1 MKENSNKRMLS
12 LLLVFFMLLNLF
24 VPIIGVHAENTYTN
38 KDKNVEKTVTSSKTE
53 TDSNSIKKES
63 IKEAD
68 DSNAEKSKKIKE
80 SDDSNS
86 ENGKS
91 ISEIDKLNTEKSK
104 LGKEDKLKP
113 EGLKSSSRLSDQIEN
128 LKVELKYKSQTQYYT
143 IDQISTSIHID
154 ASGIT
159 GEIDGMYMDIEL
171 PTKEYKNEGWSNSAD
186 KYVDNFSLPSLS
198 EVKFIKNAEKINGSN
213 STIYRVH
220 FNKIDST
227 TVLELP
233 YIFSFTDGLVPSDY
247 KLQPKVKFYNSQGTM
262 IKELK
267 DQEYTPKYPN
277 YLSKKLIAGDAGNG
291 QTVYG
296 GLSNPND
303 KNRVSADKT
312 EPVPF
317 TFSFLKDPNTPR
329 STERKLDTIVIK
341 DVLPTYENSKGET
354 VRAKFDPSINP
365 GWTDNHDG
373 TISYTY
379 KVTSQDSEHNKL
391 NEKVILYLSFPDAKF
406 KEGKQNI
413 SFKNKV
419 EMTGIPYN
427 KANNEKYES
436 KSEIDFNITADDF
449 SGMGI
454 LAKRV
459 GWGQSSIPFD
469 KYGLWSENVKYDVK
483 IANKF
488 SKPIKEIVLV
498 EDAKDF
504 DPRLYVRSIEGVFER
519 APAVKPLTEHV
530 EIRAYKEDGGYDI
543 FKPGDA
549 VNSKTEAELADT
561 ANRVIHGEI
570 PIENTKP
577 AKVVYN
583 KISIVIKDY
592 ELPPG
597 GVIDFSV
604 YMGFKDPFNLKYSDK
619 KDILNTISLNAK
631 RVLWDNTESDIQ
643 VKDSASTGFTPLKEE
658 AGLHKGTIN
667 NNTGIEGE
675 EVRFWITAELNKMS
689 KGRYLKNPTMIDLLP
704 EGLSATSDT
713 TVSGVYNTQSL
724 IQKWEIIKN
733 YNNTGRDAIKIEFK
747 SDLLANLQ
755 GGNDKKTDFNIV
767 IEKVK
772 INKNIISSK
781 AETEDNNNDNEVYF
795 SYGDSG
801 FPEEVESAQKV
812 KDILDINQN
821 KRTDDFVLKSKSK
834 VLGTVVD
841 SIQSRKYIRSLEPD
855 EGQTGLNY
863 NRTFVD
869 EITTK
874 FSDDSGVSGRFQY
887 KLSVRN
893 YFNSDLRKLEIY
905 DVLPNDKDIRGS
917 KFRNILQSPV
927 LIKLKGVD
935 KTNDFNIYYRTDTY
949 PSDNVQSEMSSD
961 KWTLT
966 PSNYNDVTAIK
977 IVSKN
982 GTVIPPYTILDIF
995 LEMKAPLYNENLSG
1009 KSSVNNFKVKY
1020 NDGSDFGTSNNVK
1033 NKLEERTKVVV
1044 SKEWEDD
1051 YKGSMVSSLDIPFAG
1066 KNLLDSY
1073 GIPIPAP
1080 VNSIE
1085 VELYADGVSTG
1096 IKKEL
1101 NDRNGWKAVFDN
1113 LPVSKTLGGKPIEY
1127 TVKEVGGETG
1137 SIKIDG
1143 SWYKIVIEGSMKEGF
1158 KITNKK
1164 LPPLTPL
1171 IPPTRDIK
1179 VKKEWKD
1186 GKGNA
1191 LDAPVEKIEV
1201 ELYKDGTATGIKKEL
1216 NKDNNWTATFEK
1228 LKVYDSVANPK
1239 EYEYTIKEVG
1249 GETGNIK
1256 LSENWYKVT
1265 VEGSMKEGFKITN
1278 KKLPPLTPLIPPTRD
1293 IKVKKE
1299 WKDGKGNALDAPVEK
1314 IEVELYKD
1322 GTATGIKK
1330 ELNKDNNWTATF
1342 EKLPVS
1348 ATLGGTNHN
1357 YTVKEVGESGSAIQL
1372 NNKWYGVAYAGTM
1385 KDGFTITNKE
1395 KLPWTPMIPPT
1406 RDIKVTKEWKTILGT
1421 NAEASVEKIEVEL
1434 YKDGVATGKK
1444 VELTKANNWTATFE
1458 KLEVADKLGS
1468 TNYYKYTVKEVGE
1481 SGNAIQL
1488 NNKWY
1493 GVAYAGTMKDG
1504 FTITNKE
1511 KLPWT
1516 PMIPP
1521 TRDIKVTKEWKT
1533 ILGTNAEASVEKI
1546 EVELY
1551 KDGVATGKK
1560 VELTKA
1566 NNWTATFEKLEV
1578 ADKLESTN
1586 YYQYTVK
1593 EVGESENAIKFGSN
1607 SYNVSYSGSMKDGF
1621 TIINRKGEIPKPLNP
1636 STKLPKTGSTSDL
1649 SLYTYCILTSV
1660 TLLGLI
1666 VYRRKNILSK

>member
-198 EVKFIKNAEKINGSN
+198 EVKFIKKAEKINGSN

-317 TFSFLKDPNTPR
+317 TFSFVKDPNTPR

-379 KVTSQDSEHNKL
+379 KVTSQDSEDNKL

-406 KEGKQNI
+406 KEGEQNI

-427 KANNEKYES
+427 KADNEKYES
-436 KSEIDFNITADDF
+436 KSEIDFYITADDF

-821 KRTDDFVLKSKSK
+821 KRTDDFVLKSTSK

-905 DVLPNDKDIRGS
+905 DVLPNDKDNRDS

-1020 NDGSDFGTSNNVK
+1020 NDGSDFGTSNNVE

-1228 LKVYDSVANPK
+1228 LPVSATLGGTNHN
-1239 EYEYTIKEVG
+1239 YTVKEVG
-1249 GETGNIK
+1249 EDKNAIQLNNK
-1256 LSENWYKVT
+1256 WYGVAYGGTMKDGLT
-1265 VEGSMKEGFKITN
+1265 VTN
-1278 KKLPPLTPLIPPTRD
+1278 KEKLPWTPMIPPTRD
-1293 IKVKKE
+1293 IKVTKE
-1299 WKDGKGNALDAPVEK
+1299 WKNFLGNDAEASVEK

-1322 GTATGIKK
+1322 GVATGKK
-1330 ELNKDNNWTATF
+1330 LELTKENNWTVTF
-1342 EKLPVS
+1342 EKLEV
-1348 ATLGGTNHN
+1348 ADKLGSTNYYQ

-1395 KLPWTPMIPPT
+1395 KMPWTPMEIPTRDLKVTKTWDLLEGHTIPVNKIQVELFKDNVSTGKKLTLNEANNWTATFEKLPVSATLGGANHNYTVKEVGESGSAIQLNNKWYGVTYGGTMKDGFTITNKEKTPWTPMIPPT
-1406 RDIKVTKEWKTILGT
+1406 RDIKVTKEWKDIKG
-1421 NAEASVEKIEVEL
+1421 NIIEAPVEKIEVEL

-1458 KLEVADKLGS
+1458 KLEVADGLG
-1468 TNYYKYTVKEVGE
+1468 
-1481 SGNAIQL
+1481 
-1488 NNKWY
+1488 
-1493 GVAYAGTMKDG
+1493 
-1504 FTITNKE
+1504 
-1511 KLPWT
+1511 
-1516 PMIPP
+1516 
-1521 TRDIKVTKEWKT
+1521 
-1533 ILGTNAEASVEKI
+1533 
-1546 EVELY
+1546 
-1551 KDGVATGKK
+1551 
-1560 VELTKA
+1560 
-1566 NNWTATFEKLEV
+1566 
-1578 ADKLESTN
+1578 STN

-1593 EVGESENAIKFGSN
+1593 EVGESGNSIKFGSN

-1621 TIINRKGEIPKPLNP
+1621 TITNKNVEIPKPLKP
-1636 STKLPKTGSTSDL
+1636 STKLPKTGSSNDL
-1649 SLYTYCILTSV
+1649 SLYIYCILTSV

-1666 VYRRKNILSK
+1666 AYRRNKYTK

>member
-68 DSNAEKSKKIKE
+68 DSNAKKSKKIKE

-113 EGLKSSSRLSDQIEN
+113 EGLKSSSRLSDQIGN

-171 PTKEYKNEGWSNSAD
+171 PTKEYKNEGWSNSSD

-198 EVKFIKNAEKINGSN
+198 EVKFIKKAEKINGSN

-317 TFSFLKDPNTPR
+317 TFSFVKDPNTPR

-427 KANNEKYES
+427 KANNEEYES

-519 APAVKPLTEHV
+519 APEVKPLTEHV

-561 ANRVIHGEI
+561 ANRVIYGEI

-675 EVRFWITAELNKMS
+675 EVKFWITAELNKMS

-893 YFNSDLRKLEIY
+893 YFNSDLKKLEIY

-1020 NDGSDFGTSNNVK
+1020 NDGSDFGTSNNVE

-1186 GKGNA
+1186 SKGNV

-1201 ELYKDGTATGIKKEL
+1201 ELYKDGTAIGIKKEL

-1228 LKVYDSVANPK
+1228 LPVSATLGGINHN
-1239 EYEYTIKEVG
+1239 YTVKEVG
-1249 GETGNIK
+1249 EDGNAIQLNNK
-1256 LSENWYKVT
+1256 WYGVSYAGT
-1265 VEGSMKEGFKITN
+1265 MKDGFTITN
-1278 KKLPPLTPLIPPTRD
+1278 KEKMPWTPMIPPTRD
-1293 IKVKKE
+1293 IKVTKE
-1299 WKDGKGNALDAPVEK
+1299 WKNFSGTDTEAPVEK

-1322 GTATGIKK
+1322 GVATGKK
-1330 ELNKDNNWTATF
+1330 LELTKDNNWTATF

-1357 YTVKEVGESGSAIQL
+1357 YTVKEVGESGNAIQL
-1372 NNKWYGVAYAGTM
+1372 NNKWYGVSYAGTM

-1406 RDIKVTKEWKTILGT
+1406 RDIKVTKEWKDIKG
-1421 NAEASVEKIEVEL
+1421 NIIEAPVEKIEVEL

-1468 TNYYKYTVKEVGE
+1468 TNYYQYTVKEVGE

-1493 GVAYAGTMKDG
+1493 GVSYAGTMKDG
-1504 FTITNKE
+1504 FTIINKE
-1511 KLPWT
+1511 KMPWT

-1521 TRDIKVTKEWKT
+1521 TRDIKVTKEWKD
-1533 ILGTNAEASVEKI
+1533 IKGNIIEAPVEKI

-1560 VELTKA
+1560 LELTKD

-1578 ADKLESTN
+1578 ADKLGSTN

-1593 EVGESENAIKFGSN
+1593 EVGEDGNAIKFGSN

-1621 TIINRKGEIPKPLNP
+1621 AITNQKLETPKPLKPN
-1636 STKLPKTGSTSDL
+1636 TKLPTTGIGSNL
-1649 SLYTYCILTSV
+1649 ALYTYCILTSV
-1660 TLLGLI
+1660 TLLGL
-1666 VYRRKNILSK
+1666 VGYRRKKYTK

>member
-436 KSEIDFNITADDF
+436 KSEIDFYITADDF

-519 APAVKPLTEHV
+519 APAVKPLTDHV

-1228 LKVYDSVANPK
+1228 L
-1239 EYEYTIKEVG
+1239 
-1249 GETGNIK
+1249 
-1256 LSENWYKVT
+1256 
-1265 VEGSMKEGFKITN
+1265 
-1278 KKLPPLTPLIPPTRD
+1278 
-1293 IKVKKE
+1293 
-1299 WKDGKGNALDAPVEK
+1299 
-1314 IEVELYKD
+1314 
-1322 GTATGIKK
+1322 
-1330 ELNKDNNWTATF
+1330 
-1342 EKLPVS
+1342 PVS

-1385 KDGFTITNKE
+1385 KDGFTIINKE
-1395 KLPWTPMIPPT
+1395 KMPWTPMIPPT
-1406 RDIKVTKEWKTILGT
+1406 RDIKVTKEWKDIKG
-1421 NAEASVEKIEVEL
+1421 NIIEAPVEKIEVEL

-1468 TNYYKYTVKEVGE
+1468 TNYYQYTVKEVGE
-1481 SGNAIQL
+1481 SGSAIQL

-1504 FTITNKE
+1504 FTIINKE
-1511 KLPWT
+1511 KMPWT

-1521 TRDIKVTKEWKT
+1521 TRDIKVTKEWKD
-1533 ILGTNAEASVEKI
+1533 IKGNIIEAPVEKI

-1578 ADKLESTN
+1578 ADKLGSTN

>member
-1 MKENSNKRMLS
+1 M
-12 LLLVFFMLLNLF
+12 
-24 VPIIGVHAENTYTN
+24 
-38 KDKNVEKTVTSSKTE
+38 
-53 TDSNSIKKES
+53 
-63 IKEAD
+63 
-68 DSNAEKSKKIKE
+68 
-80 SDDSNS
+80 
-86 ENGKS
+86 
-91 ISEIDKLNTEKSK
+91 
-104 LGKEDKLKP
+104 
-113 EGLKSSSRLSDQIEN
+113 
-128 LKVELKYKSQTQYYT
+128 
-143 IDQISTSIHID
+143 
-154 ASGIT
+154 
-159 GEIDGMYMDIEL
+159 
-171 PTKEYKNEGWSNSAD
+171 
-186 KYVDNFSLPSLS
+186 
-198 EVKFIKNAEKINGSN
+198 
-213 STIYRVH
+213 
-220 FNKIDST
+220 
-227 TVLELP
+227 
-233 YIFSFTDGLVPSDY
+233 
-247 KLQPKVKFYNSQGTM
+247 
-262 IKELK
+262 
-267 DQEYTPKYPN
+267 
-277 YLSKKLIAGDAGNG
+277 
-291 QTVYG
+291 
-296 GLSNPND
+296 
-303 KNRVSADKT
+303 
-312 EPVPF
+312 
-317 TFSFLKDPNTPR
+317 
-329 STERKLDTIVIK
+329 
-341 DVLPTYENSKGET
+341 
-354 VRAKFDPSINP
+354 
-365 GWTDNHDG
+365 
-373 TISYTY
+373 
-379 KVTSQDSEHNKL
+379 
-391 NEKVILYLSFPDAKF
+391 
-406 KEGKQNI
+406 
-413 SFKNKV
+413 
-419 EMTGIPYN
+419 
-427 KANNEKYES
+427 
-436 KSEIDFNITADDF
+436 
-449 SGMGI
+449 
-454 LAKRV
+454 
-459 GWGQSSIPFD
+459 
-469 KYGLWSENVKYDVK
+469 
-483 IANKF
+483 
-488 SKPIKEIVLV
+488 
-498 EDAKDF
+498 
-504 DPRLYVRSIEGVFER
+504 
-519 APAVKPLTEHV
+519 
-530 EIRAYKEDGGYDI
+530 
-543 FKPGDA
+543 
-549 VNSKTEAELADT
+549 
-561 ANRVIHGEI
+561 
-570 PIENTKP
+570 
-577 AKVVYN
+577 
-583 KISIVIKDY
+583 
-592 ELPPG
+592 
-597 GVIDFSV
+597 
-604 YMGFKDPFNLKYSDK
+604 
-619 KDILNTISLNAK
+619 
-631 RVLWDNTESDIQ
+631 
-643 VKDSASTGFTPLKEE
+643 
-658 AGLHKGTIN
+658 
-667 NNTGIEGE
+667 
-675 EVRFWITAELNKMS
+675 
-689 KGRYLKNPTMIDLLP
+689 
-704 EGLSATSDT
+704 
-713 TVSGVYNTQSL
+713 
-724 IQKWEIIKN
+724 
-733 YNNTGRDAIKIEFK
+733 
-747 SDLLANLQ
+747 
-755 GGNDKKTDFNIV
+755 
-767 IEKVK
+767 
-772 INKNIISSK
+772 
-781 AETEDNNNDNEVYF
+781 
-795 SYGDSG
+795 
-801 FPEEVESAQKV
+801 
-812 KDILDINQN
+812 
-821 KRTDDFVLKSKSK
+821 
-834 VLGTVVD
+834 
-841 SIQSRKYIRSLEPD
+841 EPD

-1228 LKVYDSVANPK
+1228 L
-1239 EYEYTIKEVG
+1239 
-1249 GETGNIK
+1249 
-1256 LSENWYKVT
+1256 
-1265 VEGSMKEGFKITN
+1265 
-1278 KKLPPLTPLIPPTRD
+1278 
-1293 IKVKKE
+1293 
-1299 WKDGKGNALDAPVEK
+1299 
-1314 IEVELYKD
+1314 
-1322 GTATGIKK
+1322 
-1330 ELNKDNNWTATF
+1330 
-1342 EKLPVS
+1342 PVS

-1406 RDIKVTKEWKTILGT
+1406 RDIKVTKEWKNFSGT
-1421 NAEASVEKIEVEL
+1421 DTEAPVEKIEVEL

-1458 KLEVADKLGS
+1458 KLEVADKLG
-1468 TNYYKYTVKEVGE
+1468 
-1481 SGNAIQL
+1481 
-1488 NNKWY
+1488 
-1493 GVAYAGTMKDG
+1493 
-1504 FTITNKE
+1504 
-1511 KLPWT
+1511 
-1516 PMIPP
+1516 
-1521 TRDIKVTKEWKT
+1521 
-1533 ILGTNAEASVEKI
+1533 
-1546 EVELY
+1546 
-1551 KDGVATGKK
+1551 
-1560 VELTKA
+1560 
-1566 NNWTATFEKLEV
+1566 
-1578 ADKLESTN
+1578 STN

>member
-80 SDDSNS
+80 SDNSNS

-317 TFSFLKDPNTPR
+317 TFSFVKDPNTPR

-379 KVTSQDSEHNKL
+379 KVTSQDSEDNKL

-406 KEGKQNI
+406 KEGEQNI

-436 KSEIDFNITADDF
+436 KSEIDFYITADDF

-631 RVLWDNTESDIQ
+631 RVLWDNTESNIQ

-1020 NDGSDFGTSNNVK
+1020 NDGSDFGTSNNVE

-1186 GKGNA
+1186 
-1191 LDAPVEKIEV
+1191 
-1201 ELYKDGTATGIKKEL
+1201 
-1216 NKDNNWTATFEK
+1216 
-1228 LKVYDSVANPK
+1228 S
-1239 EYEYTIKEVG
+1239 
-1249 GETGNIK
+1249 
-1256 LSENWYKVT
+1256 
-1265 VEGSMKEGFKITN
+1265 
-1278 KKLPPLTPLIPPTRD
+1278 
-1293 IKVKKE
+1293 
-1299 WKDGKGNALDAPVEK
+1299 KGNALDAPVEK

-1357 YTVKEVGESGSAIQL
+1357 YTVKEVGEDGNAIQL
-1372 NNKWYGVAYAGTM
+1372 NNKWFGVSYAGTM
-1385 KDGFTITNKE
+1385 KDGFTIINKE
-1395 KLPWTPMIPPT
+1395 KMPWTPMIPPT
-1406 RDIKVTKEWKTILGT
+1406 RDIKVTKEWKDIKGNIIEAPVEKIEVELYKDGVATGKKAELTKANNWTVTFEKLEVADGLGSTNYYQYTVKEVGESGSAIQLNNKWYGVSYAGTMKDGLTIT
-1421 NAEASVEKIEVEL
+1421 NKEKMPWTPMIPPTRDIKVTKEWKDIKGNIIEAPVEKIEVEL

-1458 KLEVADKLGS
+1458 KLEVADKLG
-1468 TNYYKYTVKEVGE
+1468 
-1481 SGNAIQL
+1481 
-1488 NNKWY
+1488 
-1493 GVAYAGTMKDG
+1493 
-1504 FTITNKE
+1504 
-1511 KLPWT
+1511 
-1516 PMIPP
+1516 
-1521 TRDIKVTKEWKT
+1521 
-1533 ILGTNAEASVEKI
+1533 
-1546 EVELY
+1546 
-1551 KDGVATGKK
+1551 
-1560 VELTKA
+1560 
-1566 NNWTATFEKLEV
+1566 
-1578 ADKLESTN
+1578 STN

>member
-24 VPIIGVHAENTYTN
+24 VPIISVHAENTYTN

-80 SDDSNS
+80 SDNSNS

-198 EVKFIKNAEKINGSN
+198 EVKFIKKAEKINGSN

-277 YLSKKLIAGDAGNG
+277 YWSKKLIAGDAGNG

-317 TFSFLKDPNTPR
+317 TFSFVKDPNTPR

-379 KVTSQDSEHNKL
+379 KVTSQDSEDNKL

-406 KEGKQNI
+406 KEGEQNI

-436 KSEIDFNITADDF
+436 KSEIDFYITADDF

-631 RVLWDNTESDIQ
+631 RVLWDNTESNIQ

-821 KRTDDFVLKSKSK
+821 KRTDDFVLKSTSK

-905 DVLPNDKDIRGS
+905 DVLPNDKDNRDS

-1020 NDGSDFGTSNNVK
+1020 NDGSDFGTSNNVE

-1186 GKGNA
+1186 
-1191 LDAPVEKIEV
+1191 
-1201 ELYKDGTATGIKKEL
+1201 
-1216 NKDNNWTATFEK
+1216 
-1228 LKVYDSVANPK
+1228 S
-1239 EYEYTIKEVG
+1239 
-1249 GETGNIK
+1249 
-1256 LSENWYKVT
+1256 
-1265 VEGSMKEGFKITN
+1265 
-1278 KKLPPLTPLIPPTRD
+1278 
-1293 IKVKKE
+1293 
-1299 WKDGKGNALDAPVEK
+1299 KGNALDAPVEK

-1444 VELTKANNWTATFE
+1444 LELTKDNNWTATFK

-1521 TRDIKVTKEWKT
+1521 TRDIKVTKEWKD
-1533 ILGTNAEASVEKI
+1533 IKGNIIEAPVEKI

-1578 ADKLESTN
+1578 ADKLGSTN

>member
-198 EVKFIKNAEKINGSN
+198 EVKFIKKAEKINGSN

-277 YLSKKLIAGDAGNG
+277 YWSKKLIAGDAGNG

-317 TFSFLKDPNTPR
+317 TFSFVKDPNTPR

-436 KSEIDFNITADDF
+436 KSEIDFYITADDF

-631 RVLWDNTESDIQ
+631 RVLWDNTESNIQ

-821 KRTDDFVLKSKSK
+821 KRTDDFVLKSTSK

-905 DVLPNDKDIRGS
+905 DVLPNDKDNRDS

-949 PSDNVQSEMSSD
+949 PSDNVQSEMSND

-1020 NDGSDFGTSNNVK
+1020 NDGSDFGTSNNVE

-1228 LKVYDSVANPK
+1228 L
-1239 EYEYTIKEVG
+1239 
-1249 GETGNIK
+1249 
-1256 LSENWYKVT
+1256 
-1265 VEGSMKEGFKITN
+1265 
-1278 KKLPPLTPLIPPTRD
+1278 
-1293 IKVKKE
+1293 
-1299 WKDGKGNALDAPVEK
+1299 
-1314 IEVELYKD
+1314 
-1322 GTATGIKK
+1322 
-1330 ELNKDNNWTATF
+1330 
-1342 EKLPVS
+1342 PVS

-1406 RDIKVTKEWKTILGT
+1406 RDIKVTKEWKDIKGNIIEAPVEKIEVELYKDGVATGKKVELTKANNWTATFEKLEVADGLGSTNYYQYTVKEVGESGSAIQLNNKWYGVSYAGTMKDGLTIT
-1421 NAEASVEKIEVEL
+1421 NKEKMPWTPMIPPTRDIKVTKEWKDIKGNIIEAPVEKIEVEL

-1468 TNYYKYTVKEVGE
+1468 TNYYK
-1481 SGNAIQL
+1481 
-1488 NNKWY
+1488 
-1493 GVAYAGTMKDG
+1493 
-1504 FTITNKE
+1504 
-1511 KLPWT
+1511 
-1516 PMIPP
+1516 
-1521 TRDIKVTKEWKT
+1521 
-1533 ILGTNAEASVEKI
+1533 
-1546 EVELY
+1546 
-1551 KDGVATGKK
+1551 
-1560 VELTKA
+1560 
-1566 NNWTATFEKLEV
+1566 
-1578 ADKLESTN
+1578 
-1586 YYQYTVK
+1586 YTVK

>member
-436 KSEIDFNITADDF
+436 KSEIDFYITADDF

-519 APAVKPLTEHV
+519 APAVKPLTDHV

-1228 LKVYDSVANPK
+1228 L
-1239 EYEYTIKEVG
+1239 
-1249 GETGNIK
+1249 
-1256 LSENWYKVT
+1256 
-1265 VEGSMKEGFKITN
+1265 
-1278 KKLPPLTPLIPPTRD
+1278 
-1293 IKVKKE
+1293 
-1299 WKDGKGNALDAPVEK
+1299 
-1314 IEVELYKD
+1314 
-1322 GTATGIKK
+1322 
-1330 ELNKDNNWTATF
+1330 
-1342 EKLPVS
+1342 PVS

-1406 RDIKVTKEWKTILGT
+1406 RDIKVTKEWKNFSGT
-1421 NAEASVEKIEVEL
+1421 DTEAPVEKIEVEL

-1468 TNYYKYTVKEVGE
+1468 TNYYQYTVKEVGE
-1481 SGNAIQL
+1481 SGSAIQL

-1521 TRDIKVTKEWKT
+1521 TRDIKVTKEWKNFS
-1533 ILGTNAEASVEKI
+1533 GTDTEAPVEKI

-1578 ADKLESTN
+1578 ADKLGSTN

>member
-1228 LKVYDSVANPK
+1228 L
-1239 EYEYTIKEVG
+1239 
-1249 GETGNIK
+1249 
-1256 LSENWYKVT
+1256 
-1265 VEGSMKEGFKITN
+1265 
-1278 KKLPPLTPLIPPTRD
+1278 
-1293 IKVKKE
+1293 
-1299 WKDGKGNALDAPVEK
+1299 
-1314 IEVELYKD
+1314 
-1322 GTATGIKK
+1322 
-1330 ELNKDNNWTATF
+1330 
-1342 EKLPVS
+1342 PVS

-1406 RDIKVTKEWKTILGT
+1406 RDIKVTKEWKNFSGT
-1421 NAEASVEKIEVEL
+1421 DTEAPVEKIEVEL

-1468 TNYYKYTVKEVGE
+1468 TNYYQYTVKEVGE
-1481 SGNAIQL
+1481 SGSAIQL

-1521 TRDIKVTKEWKT
+1521 TRDIKVTKEWKNFS
-1533 ILGTNAEASVEKI
+1533 GTDTEAPVEKI

-1578 ADKLESTN
+1578 ADKLGSTN

>member
-38 KDKNVEKTVTSSKTE
+38 KDKNIEKTVTSSKTE

-68 DSNAEKSKKIKE
+68 DSNAKKSKKIKE

-113 EGLKSSSRLSDQIEN
+113 EGLKSSSRLSDQIGN

-198 EVKFIKNAEKINGSN
+198 EVKFIKKAEKINGSN
-213 STIYRVH
+213 STIYRIH

-317 TFSFLKDPNTPR
+317 TFSFVKDPNTPR

-488 SKPIKEIVLV
+488 SKPMKEIVLV

-519 APAVKPLTEHV
+519 APEVKPLTEHV

-577 AKVVYN
+577 VKVVYN
-583 KISIVIKDY
+583 KISIVIKNY

-675 EVRFWITAELNKMS
+675 EVKFWITAELNKMS

-949 PSDNVQSEMSSD
+949 PSDDVQSEMSSD

-1020 NDGSDFGTSNNVK
+1020 NDGSDFGTSNNVE

-1080 VNSIE
+1080 VKSIE

-1186 GKGNA
+1186 SKGNV

-1201 ELYKDGTATGIKKEL
+1201 ELYK
-1216 NKDNNWTATFEK
+1216 N
-1228 LKVYDSVANPK
+1228 
-1239 EYEYTIKEVG
+1239 
-1249 GETGNIK
+1249 
-1256 LSENWYKVT
+1256 
-1265 VEGSMKEGFKITN
+1265 
-1278 KKLPPLTPLIPPTRD
+1278 
-1293 IKVKKE
+1293 
-1299 WKDGKGNALDAPVEK
+1299 
-1314 IEVELYKD
+1314 

-1385 KDGFTITNKE
+1385 KDGFTIINKE
-1395 KLPWTPMIPPT
+1395 KMPWTPMIPPT

-1444 VELTKANNWTATFE
+1444 VELTKANNWTVTFE

-1493 GVAYAGTMKDG
+1493 GVSYGGTMKDG

-1521 TRDIKVTKEWKT
+1521 TRDIKVTKEWKD
-1533 ILGTNAEASVEKI
+1533 IKGNIIEAPVEKI

-1578 ADKLESTN
+1578 ADKLGSTN